1 MISGPGLFFLP
12 FLVGLGVGYA
22 IGEGTS
28 AATNRKRGTGLV
40 IICVISSAL
49 AIMAKVLIDGLPHN
63 IYDLFGMGACI
74 FIAITR
80 VR

>member
-1 MISGPGLFFLP
+1 MP
-12 FLVGLGVGYA
+12 FLAGLGAGYA

-28 AATNRKRGTGLV
+28 VVTNRKRGTGLV

-49 AIMAKVLIDGLPHN
+49 AITMKMFVDGLPHN
-63 IYDLFGMGACI
+63 IYDLLGMGACI
-74 FIAITR
+74 FISITR